1 MPKRKP
7 DPSRKSA
14 RAPQEGGEQSDSAAP
29 EAVLHPQRDGSS
41 DMERALPHPVTS
53 QETGKHRTGDE
64 PSVAGFLEPR
74 APDAGESQ
82 DPPS

>member
-7 DPSRKSA
+7 VPSRKAA

-29 EAVLHPQRDGSS
+29 KTVLRPQREGSS
-41 DMERALPHPVTS
+41 DMERALPHPSTS
-53 QETGKHRTGDE
+53 QETGEHAAGDE
-64 PSVAGFLEPR
+64 PGVAGFLEPR
-74 APDAGESQ
+74 APDAGERQ